1 MAFPKI
7 IINRGKGGLGRPL
20 PTNDHVSGLIMPVKD
35 ADLPSGFTATD
46 RIKVVYSIDDAET
59 LGIIENSTSD
69 EIKHLYYQIDSFFGI
84 QPKGKL
90 YLYLYDSVSGFEFDE
105 LELSQAYA
113 NGEIRQFGL
122 FLDNITIAGNVSSLQ
137 TEMNKLESN
146 NTPASVL
153 LAMNFGT
160 ITESDFQAGAS
171 ALVDLR
177 AMGSK
182 NVSVVLG
189 GDGSAKGGQLS
200 TTIGF
205 PITTLGL
212 TLGAVSL
219 SKVHE
224 NIGWIE
230 KFNVVNGTE
239 FDEPVFAID
248 SSKQVF
254 VKDQQP
260 LLNEDIHDRGY
271 IFLRKQVGINGSY
284 HTDSGTAISVTS
296 DYAYIENN
304 RVIDKAVR
312 NVRTKMLPNLNSP
325 LYVNEDGTLSGDT
338 IGKFQNDAENGLES
352 MERDGEI
359 SAFKVIINP
368 EQDVLSTSKIEIA
381 IKIVPVGVAREIDVN
396 IGFAVSVS

>member
-59 LGIIENSTSD
+59 LGIVENAISD

-90 YLYLYDSVSGFEFDE
+90 YLYLYDSEDFTGNE
-105 LELSQAYA
+105 LELTQMFAD
-113 NGEIRQFGL
+113 GQIRQFGL
-122 FLDNITIAGNVSSLQ
+122 FLDDSSIAGNVNDLQ
-137 TEMNKLESN
+137 NEMDKLESN
-146 NTPASVL
+146 NAPASVV
-153 LAMNFGT
+153 LAMNLGT
-160 ITESDFQAGAS
+160 ITETQFQQGAS

-182 NVSVVLG
+182 NVSVVIG

-200 TTIGF
+200 QTIGF
-205 PITTLGL
+205 PVTCLGL
-212 TLGAVSL
+212 TLGTISF

-230 KFNVVNGTE
+230 KFNIVNGTE
-239 FDEPVFAID
+239 FDEPVFAVD

-254 VKDQQP
+254 VKDQET
-260 LLNEDIHDRGY
+260 LLSEDIHDRGY
-271 IFLRKQVGINGSY
+271 IFLRKQIGINGSY

-325 LYVNEDGTLSGDT
+325 LYVNPDGTLSGDT

-368 EQDVLSTSKIEIA
+368 EQDVLSTSKIQIA